1 MWVFSKTQLHLLLIK
16 EVFFCF
22 LSLLHQRTD
31 DEALVRLLQ
40 TTLFLVASPIL
51 VQSMFFSFRSS
62 LTLSTQI
69 FLYLPLLPFPST
81 CPGKAVIVS
90 LSPSIRST
98 CPNHRSLLFLIFST
112 TASRSPSFSL
122 VFSFLT
128 FSPLLLPLILLSQ
141 LISATNSLLSS
152 SFGVIHKGCPQKRP
166 LLLHLPLSPAFRI

>member
-51 VQSMFFSFRSS
+51 VKSMFFSFRSS

-69 FLYLPLLPFPST
+69 FLYLPLLLFPFT
-81 CPGKAVIVS
+81 CLCKAAIGS
-90 LSPSIRST
+90 LSPAIRYFISI
-98 CPNHRSLLFLIFST
+98 F
-112 TASRSPSFSL
+112 
-122 VFSFLT
+122 VY
-128 FSPLLLPLILLSQ
+128 
-141 LISATNSLLSS
+141 
-152 SFGVIHKGCPQKRP
+152 
-166 LLLHLPLSPAFRI
+166 LPLSRPSHPRQPYDTPYNPLQLVQEYLQLSCGVQGPDVPCAHAHLFAPYAYYS